1 MVSLFVTGLHL
12 REDVG
17 QRVSSQITLS
27 MAHVDNRKLK
37 NIKKKNQGNST
48 LGDRRNPRKWLS
60 SSELESE
67 FNLQN
72 HKISLENPPFH
83 SKALR
88 F

>member
-17 QRVSSQITLS
+17 QRISSQFMFS
-27 MAHVDNRKLK
+27 MAHVDKRKL
-37 NIKKKNQGNST
+37 KKNQGNSI

-72 HKISLENPPFH
+72 HKTSLENPPFH

>member
-12 REDVG
+12 REDVR
-17 QRVSSQITLS
+17 QRISSQFMFS

-37 NIKKKNQGNST
+37 NKKKNQGNSI

-60 SSELESE
+60 SSELASE
-67 FNLQN
+67 FN
-72 HKISLENPPFH
+72 HKISLENPTFH

>member
-17 QRVSSQITLS
+17 QRISSQFMFS
-27 MAHVDNRKLK
+27 MAHAHN
-37 NIKKKNQGNST
+37 
-48 LGDRRNPRKWLS
+48 RRNPRIWLS

>member
-1 MVSLFVTGLHL
+1 MRQGI
-12 REDVG
+12 
-17 QRVSSQITLS
+17 SSQVMFS
-27 MAHVDNRKLK
+27 MAHVDNREL
-37 NIKKKNQGNST
+37 KKKIKET
-48 LGDRRNPRKWLS
+48 ILGDRRNPRKWLS
-60 SSELESE
+60 SSELASE